1 MKSKCTL
8 IVDGNWLLMN
18 KLHVGGIKNF
28 FDMKNSKAEKE
39 EGTQLLVESLAQSIS
54 YTLRKFTG
62 VVDNIIFVQDG
73 GSWRKSIDPP
83 IQLGD
88 ADYKGTRTKS
98 TTVDWKYIFAA
109 ADKLSDNLGGV
120 GIQVSQTYDIEGD
133 DWAYYW
139 SEKLLLKST
148 NVIIWTIDNDLK
160 QLVKMRDGNFVA
172 WFQNK
177 QGLFLSSE
185 FDTSEVDD
193 LDMFMRVDVINSTL
207 ELLKSKFVPT
217 QINYIEPWKIVIEK
231 IIAGDSGDNILPI
244 YNWKI
249 GNKNHRVT
257 PKRVYEMIDILKL
270 RSVEDLIDG
279 WDKVNDY
286 FLKLLSKKQLLFKDK
301 ITDHFQH
308 NLQMVWLN
316 ELAYPFHI
324 LDAMEKAGEPK
335 FCGESIIKD
344 ISQNLHT
351 ISHQANQKELDEI
364 FTEMDKLDDFPF

>member
-279 WDKVNDY
+279 WEKVNDY

-351 ISHQANQKELDEI
+351 ISQQANQKELDEI